1 MRPWLSAI
9 FCPPLPEITPI
20 LLWGKAG
27 TEACAPRRRAPGL
40 VVGWEVAKA
49 HYLSL
54 PRVLCG
60 TPPPSRQLVPGPRV
74 LGVSAPC
81 VEGSSADYLCPG
93 PAPLQCSLSWS
104 GVSRTGR
111 GLLKGEGGTDFSPEI
126 WLPPRLLSCQV
137 VVLAAYSPPFN
148 PPYLIRK
155 RSMRKVLS
163 GTGQTGQLGKGCQ
176 LSFYSYTLGNS
187 SLSIWETLYRAFS
200 C

>member
-1 MRPWLSAI
+1 M
-9 FCPPLPEITPI
+9 
-20 LLWGKAG
+20 
-27 TEACAPRRRAPGL
+27 CAAATGSRPRRGL
-40 VVGWEVAKA
+40 GSGKGALPVSSARPLRSASTFPPAGPRTPRSGRVCALRGGVIRRLPLFGSSSSAV
-49 HYLSL
+49 LS
-54 PRVLCG
+54 
-60 TPPPSRQLVPGPRV
+60 QLVRCLQNWKG
-74 LGVSAPC
+74 AA
-81 VEGSSADYLCPG
+81 EG
-93 PAPLQCSLSWS
+93 
-104 GVSRTGR
+104 
-111 GLLKGEGGTDFSPEI
+111 GGTDFSPEN

-155 RSMRKVLS
+155 RWMRKVLS